1 MELNNF
7 NFIQAQSIVNQT
19 IIKSVTKL
27 TEDTAAVAKS
37 VKAAKSRSALAI
49 IVSIAASA
57 FVIAGAKNFT
67 EVNDRK
73 IKRLE
78 EEIEEIK
85 RGE

>member
-27 TEDTAAVAKS
+27 AEDTASAAKS
-37 VKAAKSRSALAI
+37 AKTAKSRSSFAVMLT
-49 IVSIAASA
+49 IAASA
-57 FVIAGAKNFT
+57 FIIAGVKSMT
-67 EVNDRK
+67 EETERK

-78 EEIEEIK
+78 DEIEELK

>member
-27 TEDTAAVAKS
+27 AEDTASVTKSAKT
-37 VKAAKSRSALAI
+37 AKSRSSFAVMLT
-49 IVSIAASA
+49 IAASA
-57 FVIAGAKNFT
+57 FIIAGVKSVT
-67 EVNDRK
+67 EETERK

-78 EEIEEIK
+78 DEIEELK

>member
-27 TEDTAAVAKS
+27 AEDTASVAKS
-37 VKAAKSRSALAI
+37 AKTAKNRSSFAVMLA
-49 IVSIAASA
+49 IAASA
-57 FVIAGAKNFT
+57 FIVAGVKSIT
-67 EVNDRK
+67 ETTDRK

-78 EEIEEIK
+78 EEIEELK